1 MSHTTSVSR
10 KAPSAPTTSAII
22 VLHPTRNC
30 LVNLPGSLVS
40 VLVGSNTPA
49 QNVIVELSWKATS
62 QTTGLTTTRSAFA
75 GWTGMQSKR
84 RTAAP
89 PSGRGGT
96 TREENAI
103 EMDPAY
109 VRTVGLTEG
118 VKINISIH
126 IDPPTSHTVHIEPLT
141 SSDWEII
148 ELHASYL
155 ELHLLSQI
163 RALTLS
169 HPITIYLSPTS
180 TASIKVTRVEPEN
193 ALITSAH
200 SPAQFAKISPDAEV
214 IVAPKTRQRRQSKS
228 APTAK
233 SATSTPGG
241 KVGKKKAE
249 AGAAEGGGM
258 FFRGVCLPTEDAGE
272 LDEEIKSGGKGV
284 AVYLDPEFLAT
295 PPLRTAGYVNVTIV
309 RPPGLAP
316 PQDPNQGPPVPEQDA
331 ANPDLLPATRIIA
344 KLMPWE
350 NAPDMKH
357 IALSRLLANALD
369 IPGRVGAM
377 IRIEPACPQLS
388 KNINI
393 KVKIHPFAKP
403 APGDSTVVKW
413 GSKNKALEKDEGVRR
428 LIQVLGKRERKRDL
442 AVITAPG
449 VSGSGSNIGISPPEQ
464 PSPGEGLLDGPI
476 TDGLVLPNI
485 PDCPLWAGGLVKLE
499 MSPTPDVGKESNPN
513 KHIHWF
519 LPIERKYTL
528 ELSTETNRPPTP
540 PTLKYEQHLLTPL
553 PPPSTPIIGV
563 DGVIDTIVTN
573 LVASSS
579 VLLAGPHLSGKSSI
593 LNLVANRL
601 RKGPYYYQV
610 INPGPMSKFAEE
622 RVAVIKDEFT
632 RWFMMARFAASLST
646 GGETGGYGGAVVVLD
661 DLERVCKAESAEPGA
676 VSDSGRARQIA
687 EVVVGLMRKF
697 CTDGTGAVGAGN
709 VVVLGA
715 CSGKENVHAWM
726 VGGRGFRE
734 VVYLKSPDRDGRRRI
749 LEGVVSALYGNKN
762 SSSTNT
768 TGLPSSSSSAD
779 LAKRNSSYAALPPPD
794 TTLDLLEIANQTD
807 GYTPGDLTLL
817 LSRARHE
824 AVVRV
829 VDSCSDF
836 STLPSTSFELEL
848 TKRDFTNALTGFV
861 PVGLRGVK
869 LQQSTVNWKD
879 IGGLRETRQTLLET
893 LEWPTKYAPIFRN
906 CPLRLRSG
914 LLLYGYPGCGKTL
927 LASAVAGEC
936 GLNFISVKGP
946 EILNKYIGASE
957 KSVRDLFERAS
968 SAKPCVLFFDEF
980 DSIAPKRGHDST
992 GVTDRVV
999 NQMLTQMD
1007 GAEGLEGVYVLAA
1020 TSRPDLIDPAL
1031 LRPGRLDKSLLCDL
1045 PDFDDR
1051 TDILNALSSKLD
1063 LGPDVAIS
1071 AIASRT
1077 EGYSGADLQA
1087 VLYNAHLEA
1096 IHDVIGEE
1104 ERRVEGT
1111 DTASSSSPGNT
1122 HTAREPG
1129 GEKDVGADSDHEFF
1143 HFIFGDAKNNIQI
1156 SPNNY
1161 PLQQAPPPPPVAESR
1176 SKRLAERAAMLAKLD
1191 LLRKRSRPNSTAP
1204 ATAST
1209 TSTTSTT
1216 AATAAATAANGS
1228 EAGDHEAVVIKWK
1241 HIERSLKGT
1250 RSSISPEER
1259 RRLKGIYGE
1268 FVGSRNGEM
1277 KSGEGSTEV
1286 GGRSS
1291 LM

>member
-1 MSHTTSVSR
+1 M
-10 KAPSAPTTSAII
+10 
-22 VLHPTRNC
+22 
-30 LVNLPGSLVS
+30 
-40 VLVGSNTPA
+40 
-49 QNVIVELSWKATS
+49 
-62 QTTGLTTTRSAFA
+62 
-75 GWTGMQSKR
+75 
-84 RTAAP
+84 
-89 PSGRGGT
+89 
-96 TREENAI
+96 
-103 EMDPAY
+103 
-109 VRTVGLTEG
+109 
-118 VKINISIH
+118 
-126 IDPPTSHTVHIEPLT
+126 
-141 SSDWEII
+141 
-148 ELHASYL
+148 
-155 ELHLLSQI
+155 
-163 RALTLS
+163 
-169 HPITIYLSPTS
+169 
-180 TASIKVTRVEPEN
+180 
-193 ALITSAH
+193 
-200 SPAQFAKISPDAEV
+200 
-214 IVAPKTRQRRQSKS
+214 APKTRQRRQLKS

-233 SATSTPGG
+233 SATSTAGG
-241 KVGKKKAE
+241 RVKKKAE
-249 AGAAEGGGM
+249 AGAGEGGGM
-258 FFRGVCLPTEDAGE
+258 FFRGIALPTEAPGE
-272 LDEEIKSGGKGV
+272 TDEEIKAGGKGIT
-284 AVYLDPEFLAT
+284 VYLDPEILTAS
-295 PPLRTAGYVNVTIV
+295 PLRTAGYVNVAIV

-316 PQDPNQGPPVPEQDA
+316 PQDPQQGQPLPEQDA
-331 ANPDLLPATRIIA
+331 ANPDLLPATRVIA

-357 IALSRLLANALD
+357 IALSQVLANALD
-369 IPGRVGAM
+369 IPNRVGAM

-388 KNINI
+388 KNINVKI
-393 KVKIHPFAKP
+393 KIHPFAK
-403 APGDSTVVKW
+403 AASGDSTVVKW
-413 GSKNKALEKDEGVRR
+413 GSKHKTLDKEEGVRR

-464 PSPGEGLLDGPI
+464 PSPGEGLLEGPI

-485 PDCPLWAGGLVKLE
+485 LDCPLWAGGLVKLE
-499 MSPTPDVGKESNPN
+499 MSPTPPDQSKDSNPN
-513 KHIHWF
+513 EHIHWF
-519 LPIERKYTL
+519 LPMERKYTL
-528 ELSTETNRPPTP
+528 ELSTETNRPPP
-540 PTLKYEQHLLTPL
+540 AQTLKYEQHLLTP
-553 PPPSTPIIGV
+553 PPAPSTPVIGV
-563 DGVIDTIVTN
+563 DGIIDTILTN
-573 LVASSS
+573 IMASSS

-610 INPGPMSKFAEE
+610 ISPGSMSKFAEE

-646 GGETGGYGGAVVVLD
+646 GGETGGYGGAVVILD
-661 DLERVCKAESAEPGA
+661 DLERVCKAESADPGA

-687 EVVVGLMRKF
+687 EVVVGVMRRY
-697 CTDGTGAVGAGN
+697 CTDGTGLAGGN

-715 CSGKENVHAWM
+715 CNGKENVHAWM

-734 VVYLKSPDRDGRRRI
+734 VVNLKSPDRDGRRRI
-749 LEGVVSALYGNKN
+749 LEGVVSALYGNKK
-762 SSSTNT
+762 SVEPTAGPSSTT
-768 TGLPSSSSSAD
+768 STELM
-779 LAKRNSSYAALPPPD
+779 KRGGIAAAPPD
-794 TTLDLLEIANQTD
+794 STLDLLEIANQTD
-807 GYTPGDLTLL
+807 GYTPGDLVLL
-817 LSRARHE
+817 IGRARHE

-829 VDSCSDF
+829 VDECADDF
-836 STLPSTSFELEL
+836 STLPATSFELEL
-848 TKRDFTNALTGFV
+848 TRKDFTNALTGFV

-869 LQQSTVNWKD
+869 LQASTVNWKD

-893 LEWPTKYAPIFRN
+893 LEWPTKYAPIFAN

-1045 PDFDDR
+1045 PDFHDR
-1051 TDILNALSSKLD
+1051 VDILRALSSDKLELD
-1063 LGPDVAIS
+1063 ATLSIED
-1071 AIASRT
+1071 IANRT

-1104 ERRVEGT
+1104 ERRVEAAEGRGVDST
-1111 DTASSSSPGNT
+1111 LSRDKSLDIGSSGSGSGGGSGVGGSSGAASG
-1122 HTAREPG
+1122 G
-1129 GEKDVGADSDHEFF
+1129 GEDAMGDHEFF
-1143 HFIFGDAKNNIQI
+1143 QFVFGDSKNKLQI
-1156 SPNNY
+1156 APNGQPVR
-1161 PLQQAPPPPPVAESR
+1161 PLSSSQPYELQLQHQSQPQQPVAESR

-1191 LLRKRSRPNSTAP
+1191 LLRKRARAASGDVSIPGKEGKMGSTKSTGAGGAGGGDGANSGSDAP
-1204 ATAST
+1204 
-1209 TSTTSTT
+1209 
-1216 AATAAATAANGS
+1216 
-1228 EAGDHEAVVIKWK
+1228 DHEAVVIKWE
-1241 HIERSLKGT
+1241 HIERSLATT
-1250 RSSISPEER
+1250 RGSISPEER
-1259 RRLKGIYGE
+1259 RRLKGIYKE

-1277 KSGEGSTEV
+1277 KSGEGSTEI

>member
-1 MSHTTSVSR
+1 
-10 KAPSAPTTSAII
+10 
-22 VLHPTRNC
+22 
-30 LVNLPGSLVS
+30 
-40 VLVGSNTPA
+40 
-49 QNVIVELSWKATS
+49 
-62 QTTGLTTTRSAFA
+62 
-75 GWTGMQSKR
+75 
-84 RTAAP
+84 
-89 PSGRGGT
+89 
-96 TREENAI
+96 
-103 EMDPAY
+103 
-109 VRTVGLTEG
+109 
-118 VKINISIH
+118 
-126 IDPPTSHTVHIEPLT
+126 
-141 SSDWEII
+141 
-148 ELHASYL
+148 
-155 ELHLLSQI
+155 
-163 RALTLS
+163 
-169 HPITIYLSPTS
+169 
-180 TASIKVTRVEPEN
+180 
-193 ALITSAH
+193 
-200 SPAQFAKISPDAEV
+200 
-214 IVAPKTRQRRQSKS
+214 
-228 APTAK
+228 
-233 SATSTPGG
+233 
-241 KVGKKKAE
+241 
-249 AGAAEGGGM
+249 M

-272 LDEEIKSGGKGV
+272 SDEEIKSGGKGV
-284 AVYLDPEFLAT
+284 AVYLDPEVLAI
-295 PPLRTAGYVNVTIV
+295 PPLRTAGHVNVTIV

-357 IALSRLLANALD
+357 IALSRVLANALD
-369 IPGRVGAM
+369 ITGRVGAM
-377 IRIEPACPQLS
+377 IRIEPACQQLS

-403 APGDSTVVKW
+403 APGDSTVMKW
-413 GSKNKALEKDEGVRR
+413 GSKNKAMEKDEGARR

-449 VSGSGSNIGISPPEQ
+449 VSGSGSHIGISPPEQ
-464 PSPGEGLLDGPI
+464 PSPGEGLLEGPI

-499 MSPTPDVGKESNPN
+499 MSPTPDTGKENNPN

-519 LPIERKYTL
+519 LPIERRYTL

-540 PTLKYEQHLLTPL
+540 PTLKYEQHLLTP
-553 PPPSTPIIGV
+553 PSSPSTPIIGV

-573 LVASSS
+573 LIASSS

-593 LNLVANRL
+593 LNLVASRL

-610 INPGPMSKFAEE
+610 INPGAMSKFAEE

-646 GGETGGYGGAVVVLD
+646 GGETGGHGGAVVVLD

-697 CTDGTGAVGAGN
+697 STDGTGGGGGGN

-734 VVYLKSPDRDGRRRI
+734 VVNLKSPDRDGRRRI
-749 LEGVVSALYGNKN
+749 LEGVVSALYGNK
-762 SSSTNT
+762 
-768 TGLPSSSSSAD
+768 SSSSSGD
-779 LAKRNSSYAALPPPD
+779 ISKRNSFYAALPPPD

-848 TKRDFTNALTGFV
+848 TKKDFTNALTGFV

-1045 PDFDDR
+1045 PDLDDR
-1051 TDILNALSSKLD
+1051 TDILSALSSKLE

-1071 AIASRT
+1071 DIAERT

-1111 DTASSSSPGNT
+1111 DSSSSDHP
-1122 HTAREPG
+1122 HHQQHSS
-1129 GEKDVGADSDHEFF
+1129 GETGAGKDSGQDSDHEFF
-1143 HFIFGDAKNNIQI
+1143 HFIFGDAKNHIQI
-1156 SPNNY
+1156 SPNNHPALGPAHA
-1161 PLQQAPPPPPVAESR
+1161 PLAPIAESR

-1191 LLRKRSRPNSTAP
+1191 LLRKRARLNAGFANNP
-1204 ATAST
+1204 AS
-1209 TSTTSTT
+1209 SSSS
-1216 AATAAATAANGS
+1216 TAAAAAAAPGALNVNGGEGA
-1228 EAGDHEAVVIKWK
+1228 EAQGDHEAVVIKWK
-1241 HIERSLKGT
+1241 HVERSLKGT

-1268 FVGSRNGEM
+1268 FIGSRNGEM

>member
-1 MSHTTSVSR
+1 MSSHNSHAPR
-10 KAPSAPTTSAII
+10 KAPSAPTTPAIV
-22 VLHPTRNC
+22 VLSPTKNC
-30 LVNLPGSLVS
+30 LVNLPGSLVN

-49 QNVIVELSWKATS
+49 QNVIVEVTWKATS
-62 QTTGLTTTRSAFA
+62 QTTGLTTTRSAFL

-89 PSGRGGT
+89 TSARGGT
-96 TREENAI
+96 MREEATI

-109 VRTVGLTEG
+109 ARTVGLTDG
-118 VKINISIH
+118 NKVHISIH
-126 IDPPTSHTVHIEPLT
+126 IDPPMSHTVHIEPST
-141 SSDWEII
+141 PSDWEII

-155 ELHLLSQI
+155 ELNLLSQI

-169 HPITIYLSPTS
+169 HPLTIYLSPTS
-180 TASIKVTRVEPEN
+180 TASVKVTKVEPETS
-193 ALITSAH
+193 LITSAH
-200 SPAQFAKISPDAEV
+200 SPAQFCKISPDAEV

-228 APTAK
+228 AKSTGGSTAVGK
-233 SATSTPGG
+233 GVAPGT
-241 KVGKKKAE
+241 KKKAE
-249 AGAAEGGGM
+249 TGSSEGGGL
-258 FFRGVCLPTEDAGE
+258 FFRGVSLPTEDKEEIG
-272 LDEEIKSGGKGV
+272 EEIKAGGKGV
-284 AVYLDPEFLAT
+284 AVYLDPDVLAT
-295 PPLRTAGYVNVTIV
+295 PPLRTAGYVTVTVV

-316 PQDPNQGPPVPEQDA
+316 PQDPQQAQPNPQDQDA
-331 ANPDLLPATRIIA
+331 PNADLLPATKVIA

-357 IALSRLLANALD
+357 IALSRVLANALD
-369 IPGRVGAM
+369 ISQRVGII

-388 KNINI
+388 KTINI
-393 KVKIHPFAKP
+393 KVKIHPYSKP
-403 APGDSTVVKW
+403 PPGDSSMVKW
-413 GSKNKALEKDEGVRR
+413 GGKHKALEKEEGVRR

-449 VSGSGSNIGISPPEQ
+449 VAGSGSNIGISPPEQ
-464 PSPGEGLLDGPI
+464 PSAGEGLLEGPI
-476 TDGLVLPNI
+476 TDGLVLPAI
-485 PDCPLWAGGLVKLE
+485 PECPLWAGGIVKLE
-499 MSPTPDVGKESNPN
+499 VNPAPAEQGKDGATSGAGKQIN
-513 KHIHWF
+513 WF

-528 ELSTETNRPPTP
+528 ELSSEANRPIIS
-540 PTLKYEQHLLTPL
+540 PTLKYENQLLTP
-553 PPPSTPIIGV
+553 PSPPSTPIVGV
-563 DGVIDTIVTN
+563 DGVVDNIVNN

-579 VLLAGPHLSGKSSI
+579 VLLAGPHLAGKSSI
-593 LNLVANRL
+593 LNLVASRL

-610 INPGPMSKFAEE
+610 INPGPMGRFAEE

-646 GGETGGYGGAVVVLD
+646 GGETGGYGGAVVILD

-676 VSDSGRARQIA
+676 VGDSGRARQIA
-687 EVVVGLMRKF
+687 EVVVGVMRRF
-697 CTDGTGAVGAGN
+697 ATDGTSRGGSGGGN

-715 CSGKENVHAWM
+715 CSGKENVHSWL

-734 VVYLKSPDRDGRRRI
+734 VVSLKGPDRDGRRRI
-749 LEGVVSALYGNKN
+749 LEGVVGALYANKEKEKDKASGSGST
-762 SSSTNT
+762 SSELVKKGTV
-768 TGLPSSSSSAD
+768 PE
-779 LAKRNSSYAALPPPD
+779 KE
-794 TTLDLLEIANQTD
+794 LDLLEIAGQTD
-807 GYTPGDLTLL
+807 GYMPGDLVLL
-817 LSRARHE
+817 VGRARHE

-829 VDSCSDF
+829 VDECKDDYAA
-836 STLPSTSFELEL
+836 LPNTSFELEL
-848 TKRDFTNALTGFV
+848 KRSDFDNALKGFV

-869 LQQSTVNWKD
+869 LQTSGVNWND

-893 LEWPTKYAPIFRN
+893 LEWPTKYAPIFAN

-1045 PDFDDR
+1045 PDFGDR
-1051 TDILNALSSKLD
+1051 VDILRALSRNKLEVD
-1063 LGPDVAIS
+1063 EGVQLEE
-1071 AIASRT
+1071 IARRT

-1096 IHDVIGEE
+1096 IHDVIEEE
-1104 ERRVEGT
+1104 ERRVEAAEGSGGDGDHHNHQRSDAGGT
-1111 DTASSSSPGNT
+1111 GDPMA
-1122 HTAREPG
+1122 
-1129 GEKDVGADSDHEFF
+1129 DHEFF
-1143 HFIFGDAKNNIQI
+1143 QFVFGDAKGKVHVG
-1156 SPNNY
+1156 PNGM
-1161 PLQQAPPPPPVAESR
+1161 PLPAPPVAESR

-1191 LLRKRSRPNSTAP
+1191 LLKKRARGGASGASGSTKG
-1204 ATAST
+1204 
-1209 TSTTSTT
+1209 
-1216 AATAAATAANGS
+1216 AAAGNGGGTVNGKDGAK
-1228 EAGDHEAVVIKWK
+1228 EHGEVVITWS
-1241 HIERSLKGT
+1241 HIEKSLATT
-1250 RSSISPEER
+1250 RSSISAEER
-1259 RRLKGIYGE
+1259 KRLRGIYKE